1 MGELFM
7 ARLPARRL
15 RILRRLRSEDW
26 LYDMRILHASESYI
40 QPAKLVGQ
48 PLVVNAQVMKNGG
61 GQVA

>member
-26 LYDMRILHASESYI
+26 LYDMRILRASESYI
-40 QPAKLVGQ
+40 QAAKFVGQ
-48 PLVVNAQVMKNGG
+48 TLLVNAQVMKNGG